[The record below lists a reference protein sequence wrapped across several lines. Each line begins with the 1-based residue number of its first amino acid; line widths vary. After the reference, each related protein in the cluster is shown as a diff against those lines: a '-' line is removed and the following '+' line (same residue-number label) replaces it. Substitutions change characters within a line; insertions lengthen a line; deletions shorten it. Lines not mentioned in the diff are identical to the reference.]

1 MMHLDPDISL
11 YYPKSCIMFYKITCA
26 LMVFVIAVHSSFGQ
40 EVLPELPKDSL
51 PEFTKKD
58 STITSFWLAGLG
70 INIVDDSWRARQDFA
85 LADMWNVVPYPSR
98 LSFGRYFR
106 SGIGVELIGSY
117 NKFKEGKIIDG
128 AVNTEESDYWA
139 VDTRVSYDLNKLVGE
154 TGFFDP
160 YLGAGLGYTQTDVR
174 RRTANAVIGF
184 RLWFSEKW
192 GADLNTSGKWGLDSE
207 STNHIQHAA
216 GVVYRFG
223 MEKELNKKGLE
234 KLALREALL
243 AEQQRIADSI
253 QDAQELARKLA
264 LEEQLRRE
272 EALAAAEAV
281 RQREE
286 AERREALARELK
298 DLGTVN
304 FAFDSSYLTNQS
316 KDALRRTADFMKKN
330 PSLTFS
336 LQAHTDSQGPSKYN
350 QWLSERRG
358 ESTKDF
364 LLEQGINP
372 GRISMA
378 AFGETKL
385 LNHCADGVRC
395 TASEHGVNRRVEIA
409 IKSY

>member
-1 MMHLDPDISL
+1 
-11 YYPKSCIMFYKITCA
+11 
-26 LMVFVIAVHSSFGQ
+26 
-40 EVLPELPKDSL
+40 
-51 PEFTKKD
+51 
-58 STITSFWLAGLG
+58 
-70 INIVDDSWRARQDFA
+70 
-85 LADMWNVVPYPSR
+85 MWNIVPYPSR
-98 LSFGRYFR
+98 LNFGRYFR

-174 RRTANAVIGF
+174 RRTANAVVGF

-223 MEKELNKKGLE
+223 MEKELTKKGEE

-253 QDAQELARKLA
+253 QDAEERARQLA
-264 LEEQLRRE
+264 LEEQLRKE
-272 EALAAAEAV
+272 EALAAAEAK
-281 RQREE
+281 RQQEE
-286 AERREALARELK
+286 AERKETLKTELK
-298 DLGTVN
+298 NLGTIN
-304 FAFDSSYLTNQS
+304 FAFDSSYLTEES
-316 KDALRRTADFMKKN
+316 KETLRKTAAFMENN
-330 PSLTFS
+330 PTLNFSLT
-336 LQAHTDSQGPSKYN
+336 AHTDSRGTSEYN

-358 ESTKDF
+358 T
-364 LLEQGINP
+364 GCW
-372 GRISMA
+372 ISWA
-378 AFGETKL
+378 A
-385 LNHCADGVRC
+385 GV
-395 TASEHGVNRRVEIA
+395 
-409 IKSY
+409 